1 MEKDWQKLGESESF
15 DAMGSANILDFAS
28 ISFGLP
34 LPLELSDLLGRLV
47 AVVGKIVAMLPP

>member
-1 MEKDWQKLGESESF
+1 MEMDWQKLGESESF
-15 DAMGSANILDFAS
+15 DAMGLTNILDFAS
-28 ISFGLP
+28 ISFELP